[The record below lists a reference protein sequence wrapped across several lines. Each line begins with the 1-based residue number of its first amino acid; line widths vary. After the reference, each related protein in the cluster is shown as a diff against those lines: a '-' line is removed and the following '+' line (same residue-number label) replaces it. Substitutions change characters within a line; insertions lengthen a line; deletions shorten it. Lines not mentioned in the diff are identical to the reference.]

1 MMTNKVS
8 IASCL
13 QTAARPYLSYH
24 LVCGVG
30 STHKVVVFRQSHVP
44 TCLKITLF
52 FQITDCYVSLSC
64 ALYIIRCKATAV
76 LLFLF
81 ICLKNLLSFAKIKI
95 LFQLYKWKR
104 EKSWYFSTFHKSA
117 TQRKG
122 VIVCRWIVCN
132 VDTECHNLLND
143 AEWLPTH
150 NTRIT
155 ALFSSIQMSKSKCLC
170 LFSPI
175 IRFP

>member
-52 FQITDCYVSLSC
+52 FQITDCYVPLSC
-64 ALYIIRCKATAV
+64 ASYIIRCKATAV
-76 LLFLF
+76 LFSFFFFSLEGQGGYGGVWEGPPCGALLLFMYAT
-81 ICLKNLLSFAKIKI
+81 KAYLSEVMYLWCINGVAD
-95 LFQLYKWKR
+95 
-104 EKSWYFSTFHKSA
+104 SWTVSSDGLRNY
-117 TQRKG
+117 
-122 VIVCRWIVCN
+122 
-132 VDTECHNLLND
+132 
-143 AEWLPTH
+143 LPH
-150 NTRIT
+150 ESEGENG
-155 ALFSSIQMSKSKCLC
+155 
-170 LFSPI
+170 
-175 IRFP
+175 